1 MKKMKL
7 ILPEYYKKFKCSAEK
22 CSDNCCIGWGIYID
36 DKTAAEYRAE
46 AGEFGEKLRKNIDFE
61 EQCFKI
67 DSFRRCPF
75 LNENNLCDIIIS
87 LGEDKLCEI
96 CDRHPRYF
104 EWFDDMIEGGIGL
117 CCEEA
122 AKLVLNSDNFETY
135 ETIAPGSLCSDD
147 DEDETIDEKFYE
159 FMKNAREKIISLLDD
174 REITLAEILG
184 KLCRYAEILQDRIDE
199 YEIFDTPDIEN
210 ESFDFDTE
218 KAIGLMIEAEPAEI
232 WQKEYFRELSE
243 FCNTN
248 ENADEIYSEN
258 EKELRNIAFYFIW
271 RYFMKAVF
279 SGNLYPKI
287 MLAVFSVK
295 IINLMFNYEKFRGGS
310 PDFEKKCSLAKMF
323 SKIVEYSED
332 NLRII
337 LDNYEY

>member
-1 MKKMKL
+1 MKL
-7 ILPEYYKKFKCSAEK
+7 ILPKYYKKFKCSAEK
-22 CSDNCCIGWGIYID
+22 CSDNCCIGWEIYID
-36 DKTAAEYRAE
+36 DKTVVAYRNE
-46 AGEFGEKLRKNIDFE
+46 TGKFGEKLRKNIDFE

-67 DSFRRCPF
+67 DSLRRCSF
-75 LNENNLCDIIIS
+75 LNKNNLCDIIIS

-122 AKLVLNSDNFETY
+122 ARLVLNSDNFETY
-135 ETIAPGSLCSDD
+135 ETTAPDSLCSDD
-147 DEDETIDEKFYE
+147 SEDEPIDEKFYE
-159 FMKNAREKIISLLDD
+159 FMKNAREKIISLLAD
-174 REITLAEILG
+174 REIPLAEILG

-210 ESFDFDTE
+210 ESRDFDAE
-218 KAIGLMIEAEPAEI
+218 RAIDLMIEAEPADI
-232 WQKEYFRELSE
+232 WQREYFRVLSR

-248 ENADEIYSEN
+248 ENADEIFGEN

-287 MLAVFSVK
+287 MFAVFGVK
-295 IINLMFNYEKFRGGS
+295 IINRMFNYEKFRSGS
-310 PDFEKKCSLAKMF
+310 LNFEKKCSLAKMF
-323 SKIVEYSED
+323 SKIAEYSEE
-332 NLRII
+332 NLRLI
-337 LDNYEY
+337 LENYEF